1 MRAIKGGPCP
11 ATGAPEKA
19 SCCNKSHAFDF
30 IHSVILQATW
40 SHSFRLLTER
50 MISTFFYLLPSA
62 VASDSKGS
70 RIFRVGL
77 ASGLWIWAVTVIHR
91 DGQTESLD
99 SVNECLQ
106 PTTALGVII
115 APVQNCHSVLFL
127 SKRLFC
133 VGTNKLLRV
142 KCSWWWWSRGARCPS
157 WPFVFL
163 MKTLLEFERF
173 FTRKRGKEGLG
184 AWGEFGWVSNL
195 TFQIQN
201 KSTILL
207 TPAGA
212 GPTSRKP
219 LP

>member
-1 MRAIKGGPCP
+1 MRATEGGPRS
-11 ATGAPEKA
+11 ATAAPGKA

-30 IHSVILQATW
+30 
-40 SHSFRLLTER
+40 HSFSYTASDLVSLLSFTNWEDDFN
-50 MISTFFYLLPSA
+50 IFYRLPSVV

-70 RIFRVGL
+70 LIFRVGL

-91 DGQTESLD
+91 DRQRERERESGRLD

-115 APVQNCHSVLFL
+115 SSVQNCHSVLFL

-142 KCSWWWWSRGARCPS
+142 KSSCCCCWSRGARCPS
-157 WPFVFL
+157 WPFGFL

-173 FTRKRGKEGLG
+173 FTRKRG
-184 AWGEFGWVSNL
+184 WGPGGVWLS
-195 TFQIQN
+195 Q
-201 KSTILL
+201 
-207 TPAGA
+207 
-212 GPTSRKP
+212 
-219 LP
+219 